1 MKNKGIIVHIAGVI
15 AMIIWGLSFI
25 WSSQTYKSLNPT
37 ATIFLRLVIAT
48 VFFSAILFSFRLNEK
63 IRREHLKLFAIAAL
77 FEPFL
82 YFIFE
87 GYGLIYTSPIISS
100 AIIAMIPIV
109 TPVAAAIFLKERLS
123 AMNIVGLIVS
133 FTGVIVMLLNKDMEF
148 SASPLGIMFLFLTVL
163 VAVGYSIALIKLT
176 HLYKPMTV
184 TWMQNIIG
192 MIYFIPLVFIM
203 EKFMPS
209 DFGNVRAYIV
219 PLVCL
224 GIFCSAIA
232 YALWAYAYSK
242 LGASKA
248 NVYTNLIPV
257 FTAIFS
263 YIILIFNRDN
273 MDISD
278 IEAYELNVQKIA
290 GIALVVGGLF
300 LSQKKS
306 RKDDNKQD

>member
-63 IRREHLKLFAIAAL
+63 IRRDHLKLFAIAAL

-100 AIIAMIPIV
+100 AIIAMIPLV
-109 TPVAAAIFLKERLS
+109 TPIAAAIFLKERLS

>member
-48 VFFSAILFSFRLNEK
+48 MFFSAILFSFRLNEK

-100 AIIAMIPIV
+100 AIIAMIPLV

-192 MIYFIPLVFIM
+192 VIYFIPLVFIM

>member
-48 VFFSAILFSFRLNEK
+48 AFFSAILFSFRLNEK

-100 AIIAMIPIV
+100 AIIAMIPLV

-300 LSQKKS
+300 LSQKKN

>member
-48 VFFSAILFSFRLNEK
+48 AFFSAILFSFRLNEK
-63 IRREHLKLFAIAAL
+63 IRREHLKLFAVAAL

-100 AIIAMIPIV
+100 AIIAMIPLV

-306 RKDDNKQD
+306 RKDDNTQD

>member
-48 VFFSAILFSFRLNEK
+48 AFFSAILFSFRLNEK
-63 IRREHLKLFAIAAL
+63 IRREHLKLFAVAAL

-87 GYGLIYTSPIISS
+87 GYGLIYTTPIISS
-100 AIIAMIPIV
+100 AIIAMIPLV

-278 IEAYELNVQKIA
+278 IEAYELNMQKIA

>member
-1 MKNKGIIVHIAGVI
+1 
-15 AMIIWGLSFI
+15 MIIWGLSFI

-63 IRREHLKLFAIAAL
+63 IRSEHLKLFAIAAL

-100 AIIAMIPIV
+100 AIIAMIPLV

>member
-15 AMIIWGLSFI
+15 AMIIWGLPFI

-48 VFFSAILFSFRLNEK
+48 AFFSAILFSFRLNEK

-100 AIIAMIPIV
+100 AIIAMIPLV

>member
-63 IRREHLKLFAIAAL
+63 IRREHLKLFAVAAL

-100 AIIAMIPIV
+100 AIIAMIPLV
-109 TPVAAAIFLKERLS
+109 TPIAAAIFLKERLS

>member
-48 VFFSAILFSFRLNEK
+48 AFFSAILFSFRLNEK
-63 IRREHLKLFAIAAL
+63 IRREHLKLFAVAAL

-100 AIIAMIPIV
+100 AIIAMIPLV

-209 DFGNVRAYIV
+209 NFGNVRAYIV

>member
-63 IRREHLKLFAIAAL
+63 IRRDHLKLFAIAAL

-100 AIIAMIPIV
+100 AIIAMIPLV

-278 IEAYELNVQKIA
+278 IEAYELNMQKIA

-300 LSQKKS
+300 LSQKKT

>member
-1 MKNKGIIVHIAGVI
+1 
-15 AMIIWGLSFI
+15 MIIWGLSFI

-100 AIIAMIPIV
+100 AIIAMIPLV

-133 FTGVIVMLLNKDMEF
+133 FTGVIVMLLNKDMQF

>member
-48 VFFSAILFSFRLNEK
+48 MFFSAILFSFRLNEK

-100 AIIAMIPIV
+100 AIIAMIPLV

>member
-100 AIIAMIPIV
+100 AIIAMIPLV
-109 TPVAAAIFLKERLS
+109 TPVAAAIFMKERLS

-278 IEAYELNVQKIA
+278 IEAYELNMQKIA

>member
-1 MKNKGIIVHIAGVI
+1 
-15 AMIIWGLSFI
+15 MIIWGLSFI

-63 IRREHLKLFAIAAL
+63 IRREHLKLFAVAAL

-100 AIIAMIPIV
+100 AIIAMIPLV
-109 TPVAAAIFLKERLS
+109 TPIAAAIFLKERLS

>member
-100 AIIAMIPIV
+100 AIIAMIPLV

-242 LGASKA
+242 FGASKA

-278 IEAYELNVQKIA
+278 IEAYELNMQKIA

>member
-48 VFFSAILFSFRLNEK
+48 AFFSAILFSFRLNEK

-87 GYGLIYTSPIISS
+87 GYGLIYTTPIISS
-100 AIIAMIPIV
+100 AIIAMIPLV

>member
-1 MKNKGIIVHIAGVI
+1 
-15 AMIIWGLSFI
+15 MIIWGLSFI

-48 VFFSAILFSFRLNEK
+48 AFFSAILFSFRLNEK
-63 IRREHLKLFAIAAL
+63 IRREHLKLFAVAAL

-100 AIIAMIPIV
+100 AIIAMIPLV
-109 TPVAAAIFLKERLS
+109 TPIAAAIFLKERLS

-278 IEAYELNVQKIA
+278 IEAYELNMQKIA

>member
-1 MKNKGIIVHIAGVI
+1 
-15 AMIIWGLSFI
+15 MIIWGLSFI

-48 VFFSAILFSFRLNEK
+48 AFFSAILFSFRLNEK
-63 IRREHLKLFAIAAL
+63 IRREHLKLFAVAAL

-100 AIIAMIPIV
+100 AIIAMIPLV
-109 TPVAAAIFLKERLS
+109 TPIAAAIFLKERLS

>member
-48 VFFSAILFSFRLNEK
+48 AFFSAILFSFRLNEK

-100 AIIAMIPIV
+100 AIIAMIPLV

-300 LSQKKS
+300 LSQKKIQK
-306 RKDDNKQD
+306 R

>member
-48 VFFSAILFSFRLNEK
+48 AFFSAILFSFRLNEK

-100 AIIAMIPIV
+100 AIIAMIPLV

-148 SASPLGIMFLFLTVL
+148 SSSPLGIMFLFLTVL

-192 MIYFIPLVFIM
+192 MIYFIPLVFVM

>member
-1 MKNKGIIVHIAGVI
+1 
-15 AMIIWGLSFI
+15 MIIWGLSFI
-25 WSSQTYKSLNPT
+25 WSSQTYKRLNPT

-48 VFFSAILFSFRLNEK
+48 AFFSAILFSFRLNEK

-87 GYGLIYTSPIISS
+87 GYGLLYTSPIISY
-100 AIIAMIPIV
+100 AIIAMIPLV
-109 TPVAAAIFLKERLS
+109 TPIAAAIFLKERLS

>member
-63 IRREHLKLFAIAAL
+63 IRRDHLKLFAIAAL

-100 AIIAMIPIV
+100 AIIAMIPLV
-109 TPVAAAIFLKERLS
+109 TPIAAAIFLKERLS

-306 RKDDNKQD
+306 RKDDNKPD

>member
-48 VFFSAILFSFRLNEK
+48 AFFSAILFSFRLNEK
-63 IRREHLKLFAIAAL
+63 IRREHLKLFAVAAL

-100 AIIAMIPIV
+100 AIIAMIPLV
-109 TPVAAAIFLKERLS
+109 TPIAAAIFLKERLS

-278 IEAYELNVQKIA
+278 IEAYELNMQKIA

>member
-48 VFFSAILFSFRLNEK
+48 AFFSAILFSFRLNEK
-63 IRREHLKLFAIAAL
+63 IRREHLKLFAVAAL

-100 AIIAMIPIV
+100 AIIAMIPLV

-278 IEAYELNVQKIA
+278 IEAYELNMQKIA

>member
-48 VFFSAILFSFRLNEK
+48 AFFSAILFSFRLNEK
-63 IRREHLKLFAIAAL
+63 IRREHLKLFAVAAL

-100 AIIAMIPIV
+100 AIIAMIPLV
-109 TPVAAAIFLKERLS
+109 TPIAAAIFLKERLS

>member
-1 MKNKGIIVHIAGVI
+1 
-15 AMIIWGLSFI
+15 MIIWGLSFI

-48 VFFSAILFSFRLNEK
+48 AFFSAILFSFRLNEK
-63 IRREHLKLFAIAAL
+63 IRREHLKLFAVAAL

-100 AIIAMIPIV
+100 AIIAMIPLV

>member
-1 MKNKGIIVHIAGVI
+1 M
-15 AMIIWGLSFI
+15 
-25 WSSQTYKSLNPT
+25 
-37 ATIFLRLVIAT
+37 
-48 VFFSAILFSFRLNEK
+48 
-63 IRREHLKLFAIAAL
+63 
-77 FEPFL
+77 
-82 YFIFE
+82 
-87 GYGLIYTSPIISS
+87 
-100 AIIAMIPIV
+100 
-109 TPVAAAIFLKERLS
+109 
-123 AMNIVGLIVS
+123 
-133 FTGVIVMLLNKDMEF
+133 
-148 SASPLGIMFLFLTVL
+148 
-163 VAVGYSIALIKLT
+163 
-176 HLYKPMTV
+176 
-184 TWMQNIIG
+184 
-192 MIYFIPLVFIM
+192 
-203 EKFMPS
+203 
-209 DFGNVRAYIV
+209 
-219 PLVCL
+219 CL

>member
-1 MKNKGIIVHIAGVI
+1 
-15 AMIIWGLSFI
+15 MIIWGLSFI

-37 ATIFLRLVIAT
+37 ATIFLRLIIAT
-48 VFFSAILFSFRLNEK
+48 AFFSAILFSFRLNEK

-100 AIIAMIPIV
+100 AIIAMIPLV

>member
-1 MKNKGIIVHIAGVI
+1 
-15 AMIIWGLSFI
+15 MIIWGLSFI

-48 VFFSAILFSFRLNEK
+48 AFFSAILFSFRLNEK
-63 IRREHLKLFAIAAL
+63 IRREHLKLFATAAL

-100 AIIAMIPIV
+100 AIIAMIPLV
-109 TPVAAAIFLKERLS
+109 TPIAAAIFLKERLS

>member
-1 MKNKGIIVHIAGVI
+1 
-15 AMIIWGLSFI
+15 MIIWGLSFI

-100 AIIAMIPIV
+100 AIIAMIPLV
-109 TPVAAAIFLKERLS
+109 TPIAAAIFLKERLS

>member
-100 AIIAMIPIV
+100 AIIAMIPLV
-109 TPVAAAIFLKERLS
+109 TPIAAAIFLKERLS

-232 YALWAYAYSK
+232 YALWAYSYSK

>member
-48 VFFSAILFSFRLNEK
+48 AFFSAILFSFRLNEK

-100 AIIAMIPIV
+100 AIIAMIPLV

-123 AMNIVGLIVS
+123 TMNIVGLIVS

>member
-48 VFFSAILFSFRLNEK
+48 AFFSAILFSFRLNEK
-63 IRREHLKLFAIAAL
+63 IRREHLKLFAVAAL

-100 AIIAMIPIV
+100 AIIAMIPLV

-133 FTGVIVMLLNKDMEF
+133 FTGVIVMLLNKDMQF

>member
-1 MKNKGIIVHIAGVI
+1 
-15 AMIIWGLSFI
+15 MIIWGLSFI

-48 VFFSAILFSFRLNEK
+48 AFFSAILFSFRLNEK

-100 AIIAMIPIV
+100 AIIAMIPLV
-109 TPVAAAIFLKERLS
+109 TPIAAAIFLKERLS

-300 LSQKKS
+300 LSQKKIQK
-306 RKDDNKQD
+306 R

>member
-63 IRREHLKLFAIAAL
+63 IRREHLKLFAVAAL

-100 AIIAMIPIV
+100 AIIAMIPLV

-133 FTGVIVMLLNKDMEF
+133 FTGVIVMLLNKDMQF

>member
-1 MKNKGIIVHIAGVI
+1 
-15 AMIIWGLSFI
+15 MIIWGLSFI

-48 VFFSAILFSFRLNEK
+48 AFFSAILFSFRLNEK

-87 GYGLIYTSPIISS
+87 GYGLIYTSPMISS
-100 AIIAMIPIV
+100 AIIAMIPLV
-109 TPVAAAIFLKERLS
+109 TPMAAAIFLKERLS